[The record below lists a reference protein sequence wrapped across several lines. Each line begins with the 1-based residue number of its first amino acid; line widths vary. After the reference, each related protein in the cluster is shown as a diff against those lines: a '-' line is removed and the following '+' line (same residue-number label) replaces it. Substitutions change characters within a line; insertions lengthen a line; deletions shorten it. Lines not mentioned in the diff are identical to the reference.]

1 MEIEVKRFS
10 DNKDASLGVLFI
22 DGVFQ
27 CFTLEDEERFVKKM
41 GETRIPEGTYEVKL
55 RKEGGH
61 HERYKVK
68 YSDIH
73 KGMLH
78 IVDVPNFKWI
88 LIHIGNTEKDTDGCL
103 LVGDIIYSNHTLGG
117 STIAY
122 KKIYPKIAAELEK
135 NNKVTIKF
143 SKV

>member
-10 DNKDASLGVLFI
+10 DNKEASVGVMLI
-22 DGVFQ
+22 DGKFA

-41 GETRIPEGTYEVKL
+41 KETRIPEGTYDIVF
-55 RKEGGH
+55 RTEGGH
-61 HERYKVK
+61 HERYKTK
-68 YSDIH
+68 FSDIH

-78 IVDVPNFKWI
+78 IINVPNFTHI

-122 KKIYPKIAAELEK
+122 KNIYPQIAKALL
-135 NNKVTIKF
+135 NNEKVTIKF